1 MSNVDAINLSGD
13 EGADEIGNVLVQPT
27 VQPNV
32 AYGSNAAKAKTH
44 RKLKPNTGITKKRQ
58 RKLTSPVWE
67 YFKILDDTDEN
78 GNLVCLCNRCGA
90 KYIAES
96 RHGTGNML
104 RHGKSCKGHT
114 YKDVGQ
120 FILKTGLNGSLGTRA
135 STYKH
140 EEFRELLA
148 IGGRVLDAYRSS
160 LKGETAEML
169 VCLRDWVFNQSSLQP
184 EIEELCKKV
193 VKMDVNDV
201 EDKDEIYRL
210 NGLDGSCRVGLG
222 GFEWLGGL
230 DGSCRV
236 DTILVESCS
245 CRILQP
251 V

>member
-27 VQPNV
+27 VQPN
-32 AYGSNAAKAKTH
+32 GSNAAKAKTH

-78 GNLVCLCNRCGA
+78 GNLVCLCNRCGV

-104 RHGKSCKGHT
+104 RHGRSCKGHT

-148 IGGRVLDAYRSS
+148 IAIAKHNLPLQFVEYEGIRACFEYLNTEVKTVCRNTIKADIKDMYSFEKAKLLDVL
-160 LKGETAEML
+160 
-169 VCLRDWVFNQSSLQP
+169 Q
-184 EIEELCKKV
+184 V
-193 VKMDVNDV
+193 VPGK
-201 EDKDEIYRL
+201 IAL
-210 NGLDGSCRVGLG
+210 
-222 GFEWLGGL
+222 
-230 DGSCRV
+230 
-236 DTILVESCS
+236 T
-245 CRILQP
+245 
-251 V
+251 